1 MLLFLGFLSLLVITC
16 FLTEYFEDFEKIT
29 PVKCQI
35 SLLALDTL
43 IHCVQYTVISPNLL
57 VWKLCGKAQF
67 PQSFERF
74 GGNCAFTQNLHTRK
88 LGEITAFYVVSTCT
102 IILTVFIWYC
112 ILYKGCCI
120 SRHLIILH
128 KKMKISIF
136 AFSCGF
142 GYLYWRSPWWKT
154 SCFMLCK
161 GLKRLRILW
170 NFRLC
175 EFVKDRDNW
184 KTETY
189 LKFFLKVAILSKTFS
204 LQKTKPSI
212 VTGSAEVLYSFNKS
226 FNFST

>member
-16 FLTEYFEDFEKIT
+16 FLTKYFEDFEKIT
-29 PVKCQI
+29 PVECQI

-57 VWKLCGKAQF
+57 VYKFCGKEQF

-74 GGNCAFTQNLHTRK
+74 GGNCAFPQNLHTRK
-88 LGEITAFYVVSTCT
+88 LDEITAFYVVSSCT
-102 IILTVFIWYC
+102 IILTVF

-142 GYLYWRSPWWKT
+142 GHLY
-154 SCFMLCK
+154 
-161 GLKRLRILW
+161 
-170 NFRLC
+170 
-175 EFVKDRDNW
+175 
-184 KTETY
+184 
-189 LKFFLKVAILSKTFS
+189 
-204 LQKTKPSI
+204 
-212 VTGSAEVLYSFNKS
+212 
-226 FNFST
+226 